1 MFEEGLVGRVVS
13 RLFDVSIV
21 RCFDSSMFRRFDVS
35 VVRKIELSNNPIIE
49 TMKIKQ
55 ILSILEEMAPL
66 AYAEDFDNVGL
77 LLGNQENEATGI
89 LVCHDALESVI
100 DEAIAKKCNLVVCFH
115 PIIFSGLKK
124 ITGKN
129 YVERTVVKAIKN
141 DIAIYAVHT
150 ALDNHKNGVNKIFS
164 DALGLINTKIL
175 VPKQNFIQK
184 LVTYTIP
191 ENVEKVRNAL
201 FEVGAGKIGNYDDC
215 SFSSQGIG
223 TYMGNEN
230 SNPEIGERF
239 EFVEAQE
246 IKIEV
251 TFEKH
256 LQSKI
261 LKTLFSNHVYEE
273 VAYEIY
279 GMQNTHQNIGLGM
292 IGELEKPMSE
302 TDFLAMVKTKMQCGG
317 IRHSEFLNK
326 PIQKVAVLGGSGSFA
341 IKNAI
346 QSGADVFLT
355 ADLKYHNFYEA
366 ENQLLLADIGHYESE
381 RFTKNYIVDFLK
393 EKITNFAVV
402 LSEENTNPVK
412 YL

>member
-1 MFEEGLVGRVVS
+1 
-13 RLFDVSIV
+13 
-21 RCFDSSMFRRFDVS
+21 
-35 VVRKIELSNNPIIE
+35 
-49 TMKIKQ
+49 MKIKK
-55 ILSILEEMAPL
+55 ILSILEEMATL

-77 LLGNQENEATGI
+77 LVGNEENEAAGI

-129 YVERTVVKAIKN
+129 YIERSVLKAIKN

-150 ALDNHKNGVNKIFS
+150 ALDNHKDGVNKIFA

-184 LVTYTIP
+184 LVTYTVP
-191 ENVEKVRNAL
+191 KNAEKVRLAL
-201 FEVGAGKIGNYDDC
+201 GEAGAGTIGNYDNC
-215 SFSSQGIG
+215 SFNSEGFSI
-223 TYMGNEN
+223 YKGNED
-230 SNPEIGERF
+230 SNPTVGNKGELT
-239 EFVEAQE
+239 QTNE

-251 TFEKH
+251 VFEKH

-261 LKTLFSNHVYEE
+261 LKALFANHVYEE

-279 GMQNTHQNIGLGM
+279 DLQNTHQNIGLGM
-292 IGELEKPMSE
+292 VGELKNPMSE
-302 TDFLAMVKTKMQCGG
+302 GDFLTFVKETMKCGN
-317 IRHSEFLNK
+317 IRHSEFIGK
-326 PIQKVAVLGGSGSFA
+326 SIQKVAVLGGSGSFA

-346 QSGADVFLT
+346 QANADVFLT

-366 ENQLLLADIGHYESE
+366 ENQLVLADIGHFESE

-393 EKITNFAVV
+393 KKIPNFAVNF
-402 LSEENTNPVK
+402 SEENTNPVK

>member
-1 MFEEGLVGRVVS
+1 
-13 RLFDVSIV
+13 
-21 RCFDSSMFRRFDVS
+21 
-35 VVRKIELSNNPIIE
+35 
-49 TMKIKQ
+49 MKIKQ

-77 LLGNQENEATGI
+77 LVGDQEEEATGV

-100 DEAIAKKCNLVVCFH
+100 EEAISKNCNLVVCFH
-115 PIIFSGLKK
+115 PILFSGIKK

-129 YVERTVVKAIKN
+129 YVERAILKAIKN

-150 ALDNHKNGVNKIFS
+150 ALDNHKEGVNKIFCN
-164 DALGLINTKIL
+164 ALGLTSTKVLI
-175 VPKQNFIQK
+175 PKPNFIQK
-184 LVTYTIP
+184 LVTYTLP
-191 ENVEKVRNAL
+191 ENHEQLRNAL
-201 FEVGAGKIGNYDDC
+201 FDAGAGQIGNYEDC
-215 SFSSQGIG
+215 SFNSKGIG

-230 SNPEIGERF
+230 SNPEFGERF
-239 EFVEAQE
+239 EFVETQE

-256 LQSKI
+256 LQGKI
-261 LKTLFSNHVYEE
+261 LKALFKNHVYEE

-279 GMQNTHQNIGLGM
+279 DLQNAHQNIGLGM
-292 IGELEKPMSE
+292 IGVLETPMNE
-302 TDFLAMVKTKMQCGG
+302 EDFLSFVKDKMQCGG
-317 IRHSEFLNK
+317 IRHSAFTGK
-326 PIQKVAVLGGSGSFA
+326 KVHKVAVLGGSGSFA

-346 QSGADVFLT
+346 LAGADVYLT

-366 ENQLLLADIGHYESE
+366 ENQLLLADIGHFESE
-381 RFTKNYIVDFLK
+381 RYTKNYIVDFLK
-393 EKITNFAVV
+393 EKITNFAFV

>member
-1 MFEEGLVGRVVS
+1 
-13 RLFDVSIV
+13 
-21 RCFDSSMFRRFDVS
+21 
-35 VVRKIELSNNPIIE
+35 
-49 TMKIKQ
+49 MKIKE
-55 ILSILEEMAPL
+55 ILSILEQMAPL

-77 LLGNQENEATGI
+77 LVGNQENEATGV

-100 DEAIAKKCNLVVCFH
+100 DEAISKNCNLVVCFH

-129 YVERTVVKAIKN
+129 YVERSVLKAIKN

-150 ALDNHKNGVNKIFS
+150 AMDNHKHGVNKIFA
-164 DALGLINTKIL
+164 DALGLVNTRIL

-184 LVTYTIP
+184 LITYTIP
-191 ENVEKVRNAL
+191 ENVEELRNAL
-201 FEVGAGKIGNYDDC
+201 FDAGAGKIGNYEDC
-215 SFSSQGIG
+215 SFNSKGIG
-223 TYMGNEN
+223 TYMGNED
-230 SNPEIGERF
+230 SNPEIGQRF
-239 EFVEAQE
+239 EFVENEE

-261 LKTLFSNHVYEE
+261 LKALFANHVYEE

-279 GMQNTHQNIGLGM
+279 DLQNTHQNIGLGM
-292 IGELEKPMSE
+292 VGELKSSMSE
-302 TDFLAMVKTKMQCGG
+302 GDFLSFVKDKMKCGS
-317 IRHSEFLNK
+317 IRHSEFLGK
-326 PIQKVAVLGGSGSFA
+326 SIKKVAVLGGSGSFA

-346 QSGADVFLT
+346 QANADVFLT

-366 ENQLLLADIGHYESE
+366 ENQLVLADIGHFESE

-393 EKITNFAVV
+393 KKILNFAIIF
-402 LSEENTNPVK
+402 SEENTNPVK

>member
-1 MFEEGLVGRVVS
+1 
-13 RLFDVSIV
+13 
-21 RCFDSSMFRRFDVS
+21 
-35 VVRKIELSNNPIIE
+35 
-49 TMKIKQ
+49 MKIKQ
-55 ILSILEEMAPL
+55 ILTILEEMAPL

-77 LLGNQENEATGI
+77 LVGDQESEATGV

-100 DEAIAKKCNLVVCFH
+100 EEAITKKCNLVVCFH
-115 PIIFSGLKK
+115 PILFSGLKK

-129 YVERTVVKAIKN
+129 YVERSILKAIKN
-141 DIAIYAVHT
+141 DIAIYAIHT
-150 ALDNHKNGVNKIFS
+150 ALDNHKNGVNKIFC
-164 DALGLINTKIL
+164 DALGLKKTKVL

-191 ENVEKVRNAL
+191 ENVEQVRNAL
-201 FEVGAGKIGNYDDC
+201 FDAGAGKIGNYEDC
-215 SFSSQGIG
+215 SFNSQGIG

-239 EFVEAQE
+239 EFVEAPE

-256 LQSKI
+256 LQNKI
-261 LKTLFSNHVYEE
+261 LNTLFANHVYEE

-279 GMQNTHQNIGLGM
+279 DLQNTHQNIGLGM
-292 IGELEKPMSE
+292 IGELENPMSE
-302 TDFLAMVKTKMQCGG
+302 TEFLTFVKDNMQCGG
-317 IRHSEFLNK
+317 IRHSVFLGK
-326 PIQKVAVLGGSGSFA
+326 SVSKVAVLGGSGSFA

-346 QSGADVFLT
+346 QAGATMFLT

-366 ENQLLLADIGHYESE
+366 ENQIVLADIGHFESE
-381 RFTKNYIVDFLK
+381 RYTKNYIVDFLK
-393 EKITNFAVV
+393 EKITNFAIV